1 MALKD
6 ILVRLD
12 HTETGFARLD
22 LSAEL
27 ARRHGARLTGLYV
40 RDQSMAHE
48 ASIQAGELGLASAAA
63 ISEVNQRIDQALL
76 DEMLKTQERFERS
89 LREKDIQGE
98 WRCHNGPARDAMSS
112 MARYKD
118 LCIVGSNPLD
128 DERFPLVRES
138 AEQVIFL
145 SGRPVLIVPPDTYS
159 SKIGTRIVIGW
170 DASRAATRS
179 VNDALPLI
187 VKAEQTE
194 VVAVNPKTRE
204 GDRNEELPG
213 TEIAEHL
220 ARHGAKVSVTC
231 LHEKGDAGD
240 ILLRHARECGADL
253 LVTGCYGHSRI
264 AEFLLGGTTLSL
276 LNQTGMP
283 VLMSY

>member
-27 ARRHGARLTGLYV
+27 ARLHGARLTGLYV
-40 RDQSMAHE
+40 RDQSMAQE
-48 ASIQAGELGLASAAA
+48 ASIQAGELGLSSAAA
-63 ISEVNQRIDQALL
+63 ISEVNQRIDQALQ

-112 MARYKD
+112 IARYKD
-118 LCIVGSNPLD
+118 LCIVGSNPPD

-138 AEQVIFL
+138 AEQIIFL

-194 VVAVNPKTRE
+194 VVAVNPKTR
-204 GDRNEELPG
+204 DEELPG
-213 TEIAEHL
+213 AEIAEYL
-220 ARHGAKVSVTC
+220 AGHGAKVSVAC
-231 LHEKGDAGD
+231 LREKGDAGD
-240 ILLRHARECGADL
+240 ILLRHAREWGADL

-264 AEFLLGGTTLSL
+264 EEFLLGGTTLSL